1 MTDFYLNV
9 PDASTFDSLK
19 GVVPFEYGEGGTTQ
33 SQGWSVDVIGDGQ
46 TYVESW
52 NAEGEAT
59 YAVIPGF
66 LINLRSDYVLP
77 EELKQYEVLPTS
89 PIRVWA

>member
-9 PDASTFDSLK
+9 PDAGTFENLK
-19 GVVPFEYGEGGTTQ
+19 GVVPFEYAGGGATQ
-33 SQGWSVDVIGDGQ
+33 STGWDVDVIGEGQ
-46 TYVESW
+46 TYITSW
-52 NAEGEAT
+52 NAEGEPT

-66 LINLRSDYVLP
+66 LINLRSDYALP
-77 EELKQYEVLPTS
+77 EALKQYEVYPTS